1 MSKFLNIIKDYS
13 VDKSFE
19 ETFNQFDTIIS
30 SSFNNSNFSTFGNF
44 ISTNPPEFILM
55 NKWISFGRP
64 ILAEAASTKILI
76 RLFKSDNKTT
86 IKISTKTNPAILVF
100 FFVLLTIFVI
110 KLLLYKNF
118 TDLKVAAI
126 YFLLAVLTLGFDRF
140 VKNNLIAGFERDL
153 TLTSK

>member
-1 MSKFLNIIKDYS
+1 MSKFLNIVKNYS
-13 VDKSFE
+13 LDKSFE

-55 NKWISFGRP
+55 NKGISFGRP
-64 ILAEAASTKILI
+64 MLAEAASTKILI

-86 IKISTKTNPAILVF
+86 IKISTKTNPSILVF

-118 TDLKVAAI
+118 ADLKIAAI

-140 VKNNLIAGFERDL
+140 VKKNLIAGFERDL